1 MKKGILCFTALCFVL
16 SAGVAF
22 AQKNA
27 DTILYNGKVL
37 TVDAQFSV
45 AEAVAVR
52 DDRIVAVGSSGD
64 VLKLAGPNTL
74 RVDLEGKTVTP
85 GLIHTHVHMESP
97 GRYGRGLPAVE
108 SKRYPLNFRIVKT
121 KEDVI
126 KQVRDTIAAFDFESG
141 EWIQFS
147 TNPDN
152 GRMVVIE
159 MNPRV
164 SRSSALASNTD
175 PSLAGPSASSA
186 ATSAPSTSSPSARCP
201 KSESAVSIWDCGSTV
216 SRHIPGINR
225 HRDPGDVRGR
235 VAAQPGDHF
244 ANFLRLAET
253 AQSMPS
259 QQRL

>member
-1 MKKGILCFTALCFVL
+1 MKKGILCFTAACFFL
-16 SAGVAF
+16 SAGVSF
-22 AQKNA
+22 AQENA

-97 GRYGRGLPAVE
+97 GRYGRGLPAAE

-126 KQVRDTIAAFDFESG
+126 KQVRDTIAAFDFEPG

-147 TNPDN
+147 TNPSGEHARLLYDELNRWELDKAAPDN
-152 GRMVVIE
+152 PI
-159 MNPRV
+159 
-164 SRSSALASNTD
+164 
-175 PSLAGPSASSA
+175 
-186 ATSAPSTSSPSARCP
+186 
-201 KSESAVSIWDCGSTV
+201 TV
-216 SRHIPGINR
+216 SLGVPAQ
-225 HRDPGDVRGR
+225 
-235 VAAQPGDHF
+235 VAAAVPGKGESE
-244 ANFLRLAET
+244 AGFLSCR
-253 AQSMPS
+253 P
-259 QQRL
+259 